1 MNGDNICVI
10 RRDVSTKAAHIAVE
24 AAVAH
29 GSRIGAPVAAAV
41 VDRSGRLTA
50 FLRSA
55 DAFLR
60 STDIAIDKASTAAG
74 FRMETGALYVMVKDN
89 DAVLEGLRSRSG
101 VALFGGGVP
110 ITFEGEII
118 GGIGVSGGSEE
129 QDIDCVKAGIAA
141 MDALLTEA
149 SQASG
154 EAQEVLDD

>member
-10 RRDVSTKAAHIAVE
+10 RRDVSTKAAHVGVE
-24 AAVAH
+24 AAVVH
-29 GSRIGAPVAAAV
+29 GLKLSAPVAAAV

-74 FRMETGALYVMVKDN
+74 FRMESGALYAMVKDN
-89 DAVLEGLRSRSG
+89 DAVLEGLRSLSG

-110 ITFEGEII
+110 IIFEDEII

-129 QDIDCVKAGIAA
+129 QDIDCAKAGIAA
-141 MDALLTEA
+141 IQVLAADEA
-149 SQASG
+149 
-154 EAQEVLDD
+154 